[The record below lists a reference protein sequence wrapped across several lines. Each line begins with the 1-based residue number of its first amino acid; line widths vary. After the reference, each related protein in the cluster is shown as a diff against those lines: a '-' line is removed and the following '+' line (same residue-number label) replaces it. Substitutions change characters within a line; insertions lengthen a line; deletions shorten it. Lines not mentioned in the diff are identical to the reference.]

1 MQFIGL
7 LIFFV
12 IIYIAYQTGRIKGRA
27 EMILEQRRG
36 KKRSATDNIEEA
48 DYEEIK

>member
-1 MQFIGL
+1 MQIIVI

-27 EMILEQRRG
+27 EMFFERNA
-36 KKRSATDNIEEA
+36 KAKASTDKIEEA